1 MLSELARHHA
11 AGVFLSITTL
21 DTELRKVMEPRT
33 SPPAAR
39 LAAIR
44 ELAAAG
50 IPVGVNVA
58 PIIPGLTD
66 HEMPA
71 ILKAAAEAGATS
83 AGYTVVRLPYAVA
96 PLFEK
101 WLETHFPDRKEKV
114 LNRLRAMRGGKLYD
128 AQWGKR
134 FSGEGIFAEQIAQMF
149 EVARRKAG
157 IQKRQA
163 ANFPRRHFVV
173 QAARNFRY
181 SPDVQTLVEDF
192 LQYLRHERGQS
203 DNTAKTYA
211 ALLGKFTAWAA
222 KQNLTDWKS
231 VELKHL
237 MAFLQHER
245 ARPLADEP
253 EESTKRL
260 SGESVYLEI
269 AALRAFYKFAENEKF
284 LPANIAEN
292 LSLPR
297 RWKRLPKALS
307 NDEIAKLLAPE
318 TPETPENLC
327 DQAILELAYASGL
340 RLSELKNLR
349 LEQLH
354 LDAGFINVI
363 GKGNKERVVPVGK
376 KAVESLNR
384 YIEIGRPKLVT
395 AKSPANVF
403 LTKRGTPFAAVTLW
417 LHIKNRVR
425 RAGVERNITPHM
437 LRHSFATHLLEHG
450 ADLRVIQ
457 ELLGHAN
464 ISTTEIYTHVTGN
477 RLREIHRKFHPRA

>member
-1 MLSELARHHA
+1 M
-11 AGVFLSITTL
+11 
-21 DTELRKVMEPRT
+21 
-33 SPPAAR
+33 
-39 LAAIR
+39 
-44 ELAAAG
+44 
-50 IPVGVNVA
+50 
-58 PIIPGLTD
+58 
-66 HEMPA
+66 
-71 ILKAAAEAGATS
+71 
-83 AGYTVVRLPYAVA
+83 
-96 PLFEK
+96 
-101 WLETHFPDRKEKV
+101 
-114 LNRLRAMRGGKLYD
+114 
-128 AQWGKR
+128 
-134 FSGEGIFAEQIAQMF
+134 
-149 EVARRKAG
+149 
-157 IQKRQA
+157 
-163 ANFPRRHFVV
+163 
-173 QAARNFRY
+173 
-181 SPDVQTLVEDF
+181 QTLVEDF

-245 ARPLADEP
+245 TRPPADEP
-253 EESTKRL
+253 KESVKRL
-260 SGESVYLEI
+260 SGESIYLEI
-269 AALRAFYKFAENEKF
+269 AALRAFYKFAENEKL

-307 NDEIAKLLAPE
+307 NNEIKKLLEPE
-318 TPETPENLC
+318 IPESPENLC
-327 DQAILELAYASGL
+327 DRAILELAYASGL

-376 KAVESLNR
+376 KAMEALSR
-384 YIEIGRPKLVT
+384 YIETGRPKFVT
-395 AKSPANVF
+395 PKSPANVF

-417 LHIKNRVR
+417 LRIKKRIR
-425 RAGVERNITPHM
+425 RAGVSRNITPHM
-437 LRHSFATHLLEHG
+437 LRHSFASHLLEHG

-457 ELLGHAN
+457 ELLGHAC

-477 RLREIHRKFHPRA
+477 RLREIHRKFHPRS

>member
-1 MLSELARHHA
+1 M
-11 AGVFLSITTL
+11 
-21 DTELRKVMEPRT
+21 
-33 SPPAAR
+33 
-39 LAAIR
+39 
-44 ELAAAG
+44 
-50 IPVGVNVA
+50 
-58 PIIPGLTD
+58 
-66 HEMPA
+66 
-71 ILKAAAEAGATS
+71 
-83 AGYTVVRLPYAVA
+83 
-96 PLFEK
+96 
-101 WLETHFPDRKEKV
+101 
-114 LNRLRAMRGGKLYD
+114 
-128 AQWGKR
+128 
-134 FSGEGIFAEQIAQMF
+134 
-149 EVARRKAG
+149 
-157 IQKRQA
+157 
-163 ANFPRRHFVV
+163 
-173 QAARNFRY
+173 
-181 SPDVQTLVEDF
+181 QTLVEDF

-222 KQNLTDWKS
+222 KQKLTNWPA

-237 MAFLQHER
+237 MAFLQYER
-245 ARPLADEP
+245 SRNLMPVGRTSSRTGPGTPKQGNGGPSAASPRKN
-253 EESTKRL
+253 SSRRL

-269 AALRAFYKFAENEKF
+269 AALRAFYKFAEIEKF

-307 NDEIAKLLAPE
+307 NDEIAKLLTPE
-318 TPETPENLC
+318 TPETPEGLC
-327 DQAILELAYASGL
+327 DQAILELGYASGL

-376 KAVESLNR
+376 KAVAALNR
-384 YIEIGRPKLVT
+384 FIEIGRPKLVRP
-395 AKSPANVF
+395 KSPANVF
-403 LTKRGTPFAAVTLW
+403 LTKRGTPFAGVTLW

-425 RAGVERNITPHM
+425 RAGVKRNVTPHM

-464 ISTTEIYTHVTGN
+464 ISTTEVYTHVTGS
-477 RLREIHRKFHPRA
+477 RLRDIHRKFHPRA